1 MGEEEEKLESGG
13 GRASDLELQ
22 KPSRP
27 GTQAQCLQK
36 PKGVR
41 DQRTPHLKRQLTAPC
56 TNQGPMLP
64 NCLSFQDKAEIK
76 ILI

>member
-1 MGEEEEKLESGG
+1 MESGS
-13 GRASDLELQ
+13 GRAADLELQ
-22 KPSRP
+22 KASRP

-41 DQRTPHLKRQLTAPC
+41 DQRAPHLKRQLTVPC
-56 TNQGPMLP
+56 MNGGPMLS
-64 NCLSFQDKAEIK
+64 NCLNFQDKAEIK